1 MNSQDIVLSGDEQ
14 VELNR
19 RVRSATISQRDG
31 RRARVILLAAQ
42 GHSRNEIA
50 ELTGL
55 SVVSVTRRCKRFQA
69 QRLQGLVD
77 LPGRGRKPSLPA
89 EALKR
94 TLEQVTQPRIG
105 QPRWSCRSMARVA
118 GISPA
123 SVQRIWAA
131 NDIKPHLTRTFK
143 LSNDPQFEEKFW
155 DVIGLYLAPPDKAL
169 VLCCD
174 EKSQV
179 QALQRTQPGLPLG
192 IGHIRTQ
199 THDYVRHG
207 TLTLFAA
214 MDYLQG
220 RLISSIETQHRH
232 QEWLAF
238 LKKINRETP
247 KGLQLHL
254 IVDNYATHKHPV
266 VKEWLKRHPRFHLHF
281 TPTSSSWMN
290 MVERFFRDIT
300 VYLRDGSFSS
310 TRELASS
317 ITTFLALH
325 NAQPCRYVWSAKG
338 EDILR
343 KIQCAREAMARER
356 KENVLSETEH

>member
-1 MNSQDIVLSGDEQ
+1 MSSLDIELSEEERA
-14 VELNR
+14 ELSR
-19 RVRSATISQRDG
+19 RTRSATISQRDG

-42 GHSRNEIA
+42 GHSRKTIA
-50 ELTGL
+50 QLTGL
-55 SVVSVTRRCKRFQA
+55 SLVSVTHWCQRFQA
-69 QRLQGLVD
+69 RRLAGLID
-77 LPGRGRKPSLPA
+77 APGRGRKPSLPA
-89 EALKR
+89 EALR
-94 TLEQVTQPRIG
+94 RAVEQVTQPPVG

-131 NDIKPHLTRTFK
+131 NAIKPHLTRTFK
-143 LSNDPQFEEKFW
+143 LSNDQHFEEKFW

-179 QALQRTQPGLPLG
+179 QALERTQPGLPLG

-214 MDYLQG
+214 LDYAQG
-220 RLISSIETQHRH
+220 RLISSLETQHRH

-247 KGLQLHL
+247 KDLQLHL
-254 IVDNYATHKHPV
+254 IVDNYATHKHPT
-266 VKEWLKRHPRFHLHF
+266 VKAWLERHKRFHLHF
-281 TPTSSSWMN
+281 TPTSSSWLN
-290 MVERFFRDIT
+290 LVERFFRDIT
-300 VYLRDGSFSS
+300 LYLREGSFSS
-310 TRELASS
+310 TRELASA
-317 ITTFLALH
+317 ITTFLALR
-325 NAQPCRYVWSAKG
+325 NAQPTRYVWHAKG

-343 KIQCAREAMARER
+343 KIQRARAALAAQNNG
-356 KENVLSETEH
+356 KVISETEH